1 VRNYITTSS
10 SITGPWSDPIY
21 VNSSGFDPSIFHD
34 DNGRKWFVNM
44 LWDHRQR
51 PRLFE
56 GICLQEYDPIQK
68 VLIGLRK
75 NIFEGSPLGVVE
87 GAHLYKRGNWYY
99 LITAEGGTGYEH
111 ACTLARS
118 RDIWGPYELHPQH
131 QILTAKDNPF
141 LALQKAGH
149 GDIVETPDGRTYLVH
164 LASRP
169 VGHDRRCILGRET
182 CIQEAEWRDNWLFVK
197 NGPGPSLYV
206 DLPAAR
212 DDDAYW
218 APQNYTFENGLHS
231 DFQWPRTP
239 NPDHLFSIQGGKLSL
254 FGRESIGSWFEQSLL
269 ARRQTHFSY
278 DAETIVEFSPEDG
291 RQYAG
296 LTAYYSRSCFFY
308 LAVTA
313 HFDGQRELTFLNVSN
328 PENKGGLDAPPI
340 EPIKL
345 APTGKLK
352 LRLQVRGE
360 KLQFFYAAD
369 GDEPG
374 PVGPVFQAS
383 MLSDDAVA
391 QLGGIAFTGAFV
403 GMACSDLNGLAR
415 RAHFGYFMYRPIKD
429 SSDRYE
435 VPVTH

>member
-1 VRNYITTSS
+1 MPLVRNPILPGFNPDPSIIRVGDDYFVATSTFEWYPGVQIHHSPDLANWTLATRPLNRGSLLDLRGTQDGGGVWAPCLTHDGTQFWLVYSHCKRLHGSFQDVRNYITTSS

-68 VLIGLRK
+68 VPIGLRK

-87 GAHLYKRGNWYY
+87 GAHLYKRGSWYY
-99 LITAEGGTGYEH
+99 LMTAEGGTGYQH

-197 NGPGPSLYV
+197 NGSGPSLYV

-218 APQNYTFENGLHS
+218 APQNYTFENGLHP
-231 DFQWPRTP
+231 DFQWPRTSAVHKQASAMLEV
-239 NPDHLFSIQGGKLSL
+239 NP
-254 FGRESIGSWFEQSLL
+254 L
-269 ARRQTHFSY
+269 ACL
-278 DAETIVEFSPEDG
+278 IW
-291 RQYAG
+291 
-296 LTAYYSRSCFFY
+296 
-308 LAVTA
+308 
-313 HFDGQRELTFLNVSN
+313 
-328 PENKGGLDAPPI
+328 
-340 EPIKL
+340 
-345 APTGKLK
+345 
-352 LRLQVRGE
+352 
-360 KLQFFYAAD
+360 
-369 GDEPG
+369 G
-374 PVGPVFQAS
+374 PVLACLLGS
-383 MLSDDAVA
+383 TEDA
-391 QLGGIAFTGAFV
+391 
-403 GMACSDLNGLAR
+403 
-415 RAHFGYFMYRPIKD
+415 
-429 SSDRYE
+429 
-435 VPVTH
+435 